1 MNNKLISV
9 HVSEQ
14 DKLQIQARAKAANMS
29 VSEYIL
35 SILKGVTP
43 TNNFNRAQIADCLCE
58 FLKKNI
64 LRLIQHTLPF
74 HVPLPAACGYVQVLH
89 SQIEFH

>member
-43 TNNFNRAQIADCLCE
+43 ANNFNRAQIADCLCE
-58 FLKKNI
+58 IYN
-64 LRLIQHTLPF
+64 
-74 HVPLPAACGYVQVLH
+74 AATSQNFPQVLKEVEKAW
-89 SQIEFH
+89 QFLQ

>member
-43 TNNFNRAQIADCLCE
+43 TNNFNCAQIADCLCE
-58 FLKKNI
+58 IYNAVTNQKLPQALKEVEKAWQFL
-64 LRLIQHTLPF
+64 Q
-74 HVPLPAACGYVQVLH
+74 
-89 SQIEFH
+89 

>member
-1 MNNKLISV
+1 MNNKVISV

-43 TNNFNRAQIADCLCE
+43 TNNFNRAPIADCLCE
-58 FLKKNI
+58 IYNAVTNQKLPQALKEVEKAWQFL
-64 LRLIQHTLPF
+64 Q
-74 HVPLPAACGYVQVLH
+74 
-89 SQIEFH
+89 

>member
-1 MNNKLISV
+1 MSNKVISV

-29 VSEYIL
+29 VSEYVL
-35 SILKGVTP
+35 SILNGVMP

-58 FLKKNI
+58 IYNAVKEVEKAWQFL
-64 LRLIQHTLPF
+64 Q
-74 HVPLPAACGYVQVLH
+74 
-89 SQIEFH
+89 

>member
-1 MNNKLISV
+1 
-9 HVSEQ
+9 
-14 DKLQIQARAKAANMS
+14 MS

-58 FLKKNI
+58 IYNAVTNQKLPQALKEVEKAWQFL
-64 LRLIQHTLPF
+64 Q
-74 HVPLPAACGYVQVLH
+74 
-89 SQIEFH
+89 

>member
-58 FLKKNI
+58 IYNAVTNQKLPQALKEVEKAWQFL
-64 LRLIQHTLPF
+64 Q
-74 HVPLPAACGYVQVLH
+74 
-89 SQIEFH
+89 

>member
-1 MNNKLISV
+1 MNNKVISV

-29 VSEYIL
+29 VSEYVL
-35 SILKGVTP
+35 SILNGTPP

-58 FLKKNI
+58 IYN
-64 LRLIQHTLPF
+64 
-74 HVPLPAACGYVQVLH
+74 AATSQNFPQVLKEVEKAW
-89 SQIEFH
+89 QFLQ